1 MDLTV
6 SNIVLTAK
14 HRQIEELR
22 RLASRAELV
31 GAIGAFVHALQAER
45 GASSLYLASGGSRFE
60 AQRTRLVADS
70 EAADGVL
77 RERFRVQLE
86 EPGFGSA
93 TLCSLMAWVVLGMD
107 TLPSLRQSIAAR
119 EMTADEAVVSFSR
132 LIAGLVSLIF
142 DVADSAVDPSI
153 SRLLVALFNLVQG
166 KELAGQE
173 RAVGAALFASG
184 RATRQHQQRMLH
196 LIDGQERNMQVF
208 ADFADVAVVEQWQAM
223 QTAPCVARLER
234 LRRVLFASNAGDTL
248 DADASD
254 EWFDCCS
261 ARLTDMG
268 ALQDQLMAA
277 IERRCGGLI
286 SEAERDLAD
295 SAGLLDGVSR
305 YPPESAELVGRF
317 FSADLPID
325 GTAVAATSP
334 KGGSESALVQVL
346 RSQSER
352 LASTERELGAARR
365 ALQDRKTIE
374 RAKGMLMARFG
385 MSEEEAYKTLR
396 RTSMEQ
402 NRRIA
407 EVAEATMSVLAAIA
421 PAPSGAD

>member
-1 MDLTV
+1 MALTV
-6 SNIVLTAK
+6 SSIVLTAK

-60 AQRTRLVADS
+60 AQRSQLIAAS
-70 EAADGVL
+70 EAAEQVL
-77 RERFRVQLE
+77 RECFQVQLD

-107 TLPSLRQSIAAR
+107 ALPAMRQRIAAHD
-119 EMTADEAVVSFSR
+119 MNADEAMVSFSR

-142 DVADSAVDPSI
+142 DVADSAVDPNI

-184 RATRQHQQRMLH
+184 RATRQHQQRILH
-196 LIDGQERNMQVF
+196 LIEGQERNMQVF
-208 ADFADVAVVEQWQAM
+208 AEFAEAPVVERWQAL
-223 QTAPCVARLER
+223 QTAPCMARLER
-234 LRRVLFASNAGDTL
+234 LRRVLCSAGAGAAL

-254 EWFDCCS
+254 DWFDCCS
-261 ARLTDMG
+261 DRLADMG
-268 ALQDQLMAA
+268 KLQDQLTAA
-277 IERRCGGLI
+277 LRGRCTELI
-286 SEAERDLAD
+286 ADAERDLAD
-295 SAGLLDGVSR
+295 STGLLDGVSR
-305 YPPESAELVGRF
+305 HAPESAELVDRF
-317 FSADLPID
+317 LGGESGLDPSGVPTTRA
-325 GTAVAATSP
+325 
-334 KGGSESALVQVL
+334 GGSESALVQVL
-346 RSQSER
+346 RAQSEK

-365 ALQDRKTIE
+365 ALQERKTIE

-407 EVAEATMSVLAAIA
+407 DVAEATMSVLAAIA
-421 PAPSGAD
+421 PTASAAD

>member
-1 MDLTV
+1 MELSV

-22 RLASRAELV
+22 HLASRAELV

-60 AQRTRLVADS
+60 AQRGQMIADS
-70 EAADGVL
+70 EAAESHL
-77 RERFRVQLE
+77 RECFRVQLD

-107 TLPSLRQSIAAR
+107 ALPPMRQRIAAR
-119 EMTADEAVVSFSR
+119 EMNADEAVISYSR

-184 RATRQHQQRMLH
+184 RATRQHQQRILH
-196 LIDGQERNMQVF
+196 LIEGQERNMQVF
-208 ADFADVAVVEQWQAM
+208 AEFAGAAVVERWQAL
-223 QTAPCVARLER
+223 QTAPCMARLER
-234 LRRVLFASNAGDTL
+234 LRRVLCSASAGAAL

-254 EWFDCCS
+254 EWFGCCS
-261 ARLTDMG
+261 ERLTDMDR
-268 ALQDQLMAA
+268 LQDLLMAA
-277 IERRCGGLI
+277 LQQRCGELI
-286 SEAERDLAD
+286 AEAERDLAD

-305 YPPESAELVGRF
+305 FPPESAELVDRF
-317 FSADLPID
+317 L
-325 GTAVAATSP
+325 
-334 KGGSESALVQVL
+334 GGDSTLDPAGVPTTHTGSSESALVQVL
-346 RSQSER
+346 RAQSER

-365 ALQDRKTIE
+365 ALQERKTIE

-407 EVAEATMSVLAAIA
+407 DVAEATMSVLAAIA